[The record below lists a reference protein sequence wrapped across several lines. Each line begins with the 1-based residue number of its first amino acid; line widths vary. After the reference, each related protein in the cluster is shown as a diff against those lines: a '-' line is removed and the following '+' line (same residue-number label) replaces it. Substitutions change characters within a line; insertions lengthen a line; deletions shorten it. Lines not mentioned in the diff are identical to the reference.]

1 MFKEVKMVKENRF
14 FHPDDYKNFKTWD
27 EAAYITET
35 VTTKAQ
41 SISQEEMKD
50 YCEHLPKR
58 VRDLS
63 ETNPQFKQDYDDYLK
78 LRNSN
83 RFDLSGT
90 EEANRLNKKSLIL
103 KDIKLA
109 VKDWS
114 INNEEAMKK
123 QSVIRNKY
131 KTRFSKYRKEANQNN
146 KSNNKDIEI
155 VSAKK
160 KVWSV

>member
-1 MFKEVKMVKENRF
+1 MAKENRL
-14 FHPDDYKNFKTWD
+14 FHPDDYKNFRTWD
-27 EAAYITET
+27 ELAYIIET
-35 VTTKAQ
+35 ITSHAQ
-41 SISQEEMKD
+41 NVSKEEMKD
-50 YCEHLPKR
+50 YCESLPKR
-58 VRDLS
+58 VGELS

-90 EEANRLNKKSLIL
+90 DEAYRLNKKSLIL

-109 VKDWS
+109 VQDWR
-114 INNEEAMKK
+114 INDEEAMKK
-123 QSVIRNKY
+123 QSLIRNKY
-131 KTRFSKYRKEANQNN
+131 SSRFSKYRKEANQNN

-155 VSAKK
+155 ISATK

>member
-1 MFKEVKMVKENRF
+1 MAKENRF
-14 FHPDDYKNFKTWD
+14 FHPDDYKNFRTWD
-27 EAAYITET
+27 ELAYIIET
-35 VTTKAQ
+35 ITSHAQ
-41 SISQEEMKD
+41 NVSKEEMKD
-50 YCEHLPKR
+50 YCESLPKR
-58 VRDLS
+58 VGELS

-90 EEANRLNKKSLIL
+90 DEAYRLNKKSLIL

-114 INNEEAMKK
+114 INNEETMKK
-123 QSVIRNKY
+123 QSLIRNKY
-131 KTRFSKYRKEANQNN
+131 SSRFSKYRKEANQNN

-155 VSAKK
+155 ISATK